1 MDFVQALVLGL
12 VQGVTEFLPISSS
25 GFLILV
31 PEWLGWEVQSLSFD
45 AIVHLATLA
54 AVVAALW
61 GDVAK
66 IGKSFVSKEKSA
78 LVWQRLGWLVIL
90 ATIPVMVVGFLAQDF
105 VEVSLRSSK
114 VVAISFIVWGIVLY
128 GADKFVKSR
137 AEKKVENVRMG
148 RALTIGLAQVI
159 ALIPGTSR
167 SGITITAGLFSGLN
181 REAATRFSFLLAIPT
196 ILAAGV
202 LKSYQVLNGEVDL
215 AVLPLVVG
223 AVAAFISAFF
233 TIRFLLSFLQKRDFT
248 ELAIFRI
255 VIGLIILFL

>member
-1 MDFVQALVLGL
+1 MDAFQALVLGL
-12 VQGVTEFLPISSS
+12 VQGITEFLPISSS

-78 LVWQRLGWLVIL
+78 LAWQRLGWLVIL
-90 ATIPVMVVGFLAQDF
+90 ATIPVMAVGFFVQDF
-105 VEVSLRSSK
+105 VEVSLRSTK
-114 VVAISFIVWGIVLY
+114 VVAVSFIVWGIVLY
-128 GADKFVKSR
+128 VADRFVKSK
-137 AEKKVENVRMG
+137 AEKKVENVRIG
-148 RALTIGLAQVI
+148 RALSIGLAQVI

-181 REAATRFSFLLAIPT
+181 RDAATRFSFLLAIPT

-202 LKSYQVLNGEVDL
+202 LKTLQVYNGEVDL
-215 AVLPLVVG
+215 ALTPLIVG
-223 AVAAFISAFF
+223 SVAAFLSAFL
-233 TIRFLLSFLQKRDFT
+233 TIRFLLSFLQKRDFS

-255 VIGLIILFL
+255 VIGLVILFI